1 MPVLDAK
8 GQKKSV
14 KGRIKM
20 ETLGV
25 KDVNRGVR
33 VSTFRMLTVLCE
45 INPHVL
51 LTNIDDL
58 CYAMLL
64 TGKRVL
70 FGVHNLWFLIVGVLS
85 LFVVCCWLFV
95 VVSVVGWVFD
105 CCQTDTHLLH
115 LLSGELD
122 LKTGLKKT
130 KILELTGDNNNDE
143 TIILSLK
150 LIHVVSKMNGI
161 DQVVSFDSYLKRWIN
176 DEQKD
181 LKQLW
186 DDFN

>member
-1 MPVLDAK
+1 MSSN
-8 GQKKSV
+8 G
-14 KGRIKM
+14 
-20 ETLGV
+20 
-25 KDVNRGVR
+25 
-33 VSTFRMLTVLCE
+33 
-45 INPHVL
+45 
-51 LTNIDDL
+51 
-58 CYAMLL
+58 
-64 TGKRVL
+64 
-70 FGVHNLWFLIVGVLS
+70 
-85 LFVVCCWLFV
+85 
-95 VVSVVGWVFD
+95 
-105 CCQTDTHLLH
+105 
-115 LLSGELD
+115 
-122 LKTGLKKT
+122 KT